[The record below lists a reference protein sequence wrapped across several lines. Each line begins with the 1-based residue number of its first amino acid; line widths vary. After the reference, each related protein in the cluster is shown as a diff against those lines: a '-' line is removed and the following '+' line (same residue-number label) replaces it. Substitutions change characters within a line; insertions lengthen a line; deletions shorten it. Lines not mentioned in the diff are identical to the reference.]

1 MDTSGFDKEIGELI
15 TQLNAIRNQM
25 EPQSRKIIKAIIA
38 FAIDWSENKVREAIG
53 NNPDRAISL
62 GKEGLSQVKADLNRL
77 KESMRQ
83 LAEDEFLQDNYW
95 THRRACVDTPENEY
109 DIYVVRYGTKT
120 SAPALFNEG
129 LKLLLGNT
137 GKILFHYGFDQPSAQ
152 GGYWTQAA
160 DGRIRYAIGFD
171 ITEDLRDVLEKYGE
185 LASEFSKI
193 HSRLGETKLA
203 KSKAEADDLWNRA

>member
-1 MDTSGFDKEIGELI
+1 MSEPDFLLIRRRRTMDTSGFDKEIGELI

-95 THRRACVDTPENEY
+95 THRRACV
-109 DIYVVRYGTKT
+109 
-120 SAPALFNEG
+120 
-129 LKLLLGNT
+129 
-137 GKILFHYGFDQPSAQ
+137 
-152 GGYWTQAA
+152 
-160 DGRIRYAIGFD
+160 
-171 ITEDLRDVLEKYGE
+171 
-185 LASEFSKI
+185 
-193 HSRLGETKLA
+193 
-203 KSKAEADDLWNRA
+203 